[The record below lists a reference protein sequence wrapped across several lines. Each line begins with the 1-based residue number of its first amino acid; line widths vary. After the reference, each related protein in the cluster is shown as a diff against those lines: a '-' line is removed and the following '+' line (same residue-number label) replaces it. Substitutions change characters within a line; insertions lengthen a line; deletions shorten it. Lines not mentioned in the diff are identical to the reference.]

1 MLKFDMNFNTCSIWF
16 RDYDSGCGAYDHVGK
31 LEKKKVLKQKTIGF
45 LNHRILFI
53 YVESI

>member
-16 RDYDSGCGAYDHVGK
+16 RDYDSGCGAYDYVGK
-31 LEKKKVLKQKTIGF
+31 LEKKVLKQKTIGF

>member
-31 LEKKKVLKQKTIGF
+31 LEKKKFSNKRLLGF
-45 LNHRILFI
+45 
-53 YVESI
+53 